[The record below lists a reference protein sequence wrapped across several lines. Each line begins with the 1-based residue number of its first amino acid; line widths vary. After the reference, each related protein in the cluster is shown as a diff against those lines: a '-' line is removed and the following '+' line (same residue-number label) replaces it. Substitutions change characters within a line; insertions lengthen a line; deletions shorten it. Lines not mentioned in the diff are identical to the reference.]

1 MQAGAVMFWSFL
13 RTGQVQHLETM
24 MVPIGG
30 IGHFILI
37 VACAAALLKQRTDNK
52 KWWKFVGG
60 GFLALA
66 YFALIVAVARPR

>member
-1 MQAGAVMFWSFL
+1 
-13 RTGQVQHLETM
+13 M

-37 VACAAALLKQRTDNK
+37 IACLAALFHQTKEDR

-60 GFLALA
+60 GALTLV
-66 YFALIVAVARPR
+66 YFFLIVAVARPR